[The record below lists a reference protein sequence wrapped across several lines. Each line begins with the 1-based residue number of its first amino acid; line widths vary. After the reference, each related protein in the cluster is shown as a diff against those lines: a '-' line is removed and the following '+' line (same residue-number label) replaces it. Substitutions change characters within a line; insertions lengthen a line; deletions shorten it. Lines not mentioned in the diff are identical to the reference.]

1 MSLGTAGPAY
11 DPRVA
16 PSLRD
21 ETELVYQF
29 SAAHDGAFWLARQL
43 CEGWL
48 RDRRVRTDV
57 IPDLLLVITE
67 LCTGATAGVV
77 LRLAMDGTGVEVS
90 VESSGGAIVDG
101 PTGDLRLAAALC
113 DEIVLRVTPER
124 TVVVA
129 RRHGVVLPE

>member
-1 MSLGTAGPAY
+1 MTH
-11 DPRVA
+11 

-21 ETELVYQF
+21 ETELVYRF

-77 LRLAMDGTGVEVS
+77 LRLRMHGAAVEMS
-90 VESSGGAIVDG
+90 VESAGGAVVDR

-113 DEIVLRVTPER
+113 DEVVLRVTPEE
-124 TVVVA
+124 TVVTA
-129 RRHGVVLPE
+129 RRAGVVLPG

>member
-1 MSLGTAGPAY
+1 MAS
-11 DPRVA
+11 
-16 PSLRD
+16 SLRD

-29 SAAHDGAFWLARQL
+29 SAEHDGAFWLARQL

-57 IPDLLLVITE
+57 IPDLLLIVTE

-77 LRLAMDGTGVEVS
+77 LRLAMEGTGVQIS
-90 VESSGGAIVDG
+90 VESSGGSVLDG
-101 PTGDLRLAAALC
+101 PHGDLRLAAALC
-113 DEIVLRVTPER
+113 DEVVLRVTPEGAL
-124 TVVVA
+124 VVA